1 MKEKIPLTRTFCAFI
16 TLSSFSFASRFY
28 SRETSPQLDAPA
40 IMPHDG
46 ESGYCPNIT
55 VLILCSHHIIEAL
68 WRTAALMSCDDGHTL
83 R

>member
-1 MKEKIPLTRTFCAFI
+1 MKEKKIPLTRTFCAFI
-16 TLSSFSFASRFY
+16 TLSSFLFASRFY

-55 VLILCSHHIIEAL
+55 VLILMANKLNVVLIAL
-68 WRTAALMSCDDGHTL
+68 
-83 R
+83 